1 MSSTGM
7 GGSAPTP
14 PEGDRFGQKTFGGGG
29 HNPYAQPHPGGQSG
43 TFGGQP
49 PGGGHATQ
57 HPSYQQPGHTPQ
69 QPPPGGHGGHGGP
82 HGPGGPG
89 GPHGPGGPGSPGG
102 PGGPHVPGGPGGF
115 EPGPAPKRPWALI
128 AVALGCIGAL
138 VLMVGGGLAFLALNS
153 GGEETTAAPAEGQ
166 TSESEPPPETPTETS
181 EPESTEPETTEPE
194 ASGFE
199 VISPIDVPPGDSDD
213 LWAIMED
220 NPLTEGSLPA
230 IGSCELPQTPVDHS
244 EEELQEVLTAAGECL
259 NGVWSTASSD
269 RGLPWHSPTV
279 EVYTWPDAPGTSS
292 CDTDS
297 FEEDF
302 PRVCN
307 LDQTIYWPAGY
318 GTGAEQSD
326 ESFVA
331 TSYLWDLS
339 YMYMLSLVWNSSLVA
354 YFSTLSE
361 LVEDD
366 EDLHAEVWR
375 RYNLQM
381 QCLSAAASM
390 RVPEQARPAQELRD
404 ALLEESN
411 WDAGTPPR
419 SIEPASRV
427 HWLSQGFGADGDIS
441 ACNTWSA
448 PADQVA

>member
-1 MSSTGM
+1 MSDSGM
-7 GGSAPTP
+7 GNSGPTP
-14 PEGDRFGQKTFGGGG
+14 PDRPGPGPRTFGGTGAGG
-29 HNPYAQPHPGGQSG
+29 GPTPYGGPNHQGGG
-43 TFGGQP
+43 TFGGPPSAAGYPAGSHSSTAGHGQGGHSG
-49 PGGGHATQ
+49 PGG
-57 HPSYQQPGHTPQ
+57 PSGYG
-69 QPPPGGHGGHGGP
+69 
-82 HGPGGPG
+82 GPGGPG
-89 GPHGPGGPGSPGG
+89 GPTGPD
-102 PGGPHVPGGPGGF
+102 GF
-115 EPGPAPKRPWALI
+115 RPDPAPKRPWALLL
-128 AVALGCIGAL
+128 VALGCIGAL
-138 VLMVGGGLAFLALNS
+138 VLTVGGGLTFLVLNS
-153 GGEETTAAPAEGQ
+153 GGEETTAAPAEDQ
-166 TSESEPPPETPTETS
+166 ATESQPPPELPTEPATETS
-181 EPESTEPETTEPE
+181 PPAETTEPQ
-194 ASGFE
+194 SPGFE
-199 VISPIDVPPGDSDD
+199 VISPIDVPDGDSDA

-230 IGSCELPQTPVDHS
+230 LGSCELPETPVEHS
-244 EEELQEVLTAAGECL
+244 DEELQEVLTAAGECL

-279 EVYTWPDAPGTSS
+279 EVYTWPDAPASSS
-292 CDTDS
+292 CDTES

-307 LDQTIYWPAGY
+307 LDHTIYWPAGY

-326 ESFVA
+326 ASFVP

-339 YMYMLSLVWNSSLVA
+339 YMFMLSVVWNSSLTA

-381 QCLSAAASM
+381 QCLSSAASM
-390 RVPEQARPAQELRD
+390 RVPEQARPKPEFRE

-411 WDAGTPPR
+411 WNAGTPPR

-441 ACNTWSA
+441 ACNTWAA

>member
-7 GGSAPTP
+7 GGSTPTP
-14 PEGDRFGQKTFGGGG
+14 PEGDRFGQKTFGGAGTGGG
-29 HNPYAQPHPGGQSG
+29 HNPYAQPHLGGQG
-43 TFGGQP
+43 TFGGQA

-57 HPSYQQPGHTPQ
+57 HPSYQQPGQPPQ
-69 QPPPGGHGGHGGP
+69 QPPPGGYG
-82 HGPGGPG
+82 GPGGPG
-89 GPHGPGGPGSPGG
+89 GPNGPGG
-102 PGGPHVPGGPGGF
+102 PGGPNGPGGPGGF
-115 EPGPAPKRPWALI
+115 GPSPAPKRPWALI
-128 AVALGCIGAL
+128 LVALGCIGVL
-138 VLMVGGGLAFLALNS
+138 VLMVGGGLTFLALNS
-153 GGEETTAAPAEGQ
+153 GGEETTAAPPEGQ
-166 TSESEPPPETPTETS
+166 TSETQPPSDTPTETA
-181 EPESTEPETTEPE
+181 TETTEPE
-194 ASGFE
+194 NTEPEGSGFE
-199 VISPIDVPPGDSDD
+199 VLSPIDVPRGDADD

-230 IGSCELPQTPVDHS
+230 VGSCELPKTPVDHS
-244 EEELQEVLTAAGECL
+244 EEELQDVLTAAGECL

-269 RGLPWHSPTV
+269 RGLPWHSPTI
-279 EVYTWPDAPGTSS
+279 EVYTWPDAPDASS

-307 LDQTIYWPAGY
+307 LDHTIYWPVGY

-326 ESFVA
+326 ASFVA

-339 YMYMLSLVWNSSLVA
+339 YMYMLSLVWNSSLTA

-381 QCLSAAASM
+381 QCLSSAASM
-390 RVPEQARPAQELRD
+390 RVPEQARPAQEFSNS
-404 ALLEESN
+404 LLEESN
-411 WDAGTPPR
+411 WTAGTPPR

-441 ACNTWSA
+441 VCNTWSA